1 MMFDKMRGL
10 LEIQKKAEE
19 LKREL
24 DSASIEVG
32 DVRGI
37 KIVISGSQNFQSVEI
52 APELLISENQE
63 RLKNDLRRALN
74 SAIRKSQ
81 NLAAQKM
88 QAMTGLTIPGL
99 N

>member
-1 MMFDKMRGL
+1 MFDQMRGL
-10 LEIQKKAEE
+10 MEMKKKAEE

-24 DSASIEVG
+24 DSVNIEVG
-32 DVRGI
+32 EVRWI

-52 APELLISENQE
+52 SPELLNPENQKQLE
-63 RLKNDLRRALN
+63 NDLRRAFN
-74 SAIRKSQ
+74 SAIKKSQ

-88 QAMTGLTIPGL
+88 QAMTGLNIPGL